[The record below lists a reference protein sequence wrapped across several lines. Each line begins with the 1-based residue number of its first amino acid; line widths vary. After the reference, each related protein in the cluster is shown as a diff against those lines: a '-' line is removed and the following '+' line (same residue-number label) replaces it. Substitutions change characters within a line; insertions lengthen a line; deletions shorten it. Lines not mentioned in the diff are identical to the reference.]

1 MADEAQYSSGPDS
14 ASNKRK
20 YDDQTA
26 PPPATRRPTG
36 FSAPIAP
43 HSPDSSLAPPP
54 PSYNTVPPPVDGLTL
69 AKQRAQEVAARLFN
83 NSGAGAVAA
92 TAGLDAK
99 RPKIENGASGF
110 DSHDSGFSSVPPD
123 LKPHTLS
130 AAPLAPMSY
139 GYQNSSTSKKIDIP
153 NGRVGV
159 IIGKGGETIKYLQL
173 QSGAKIQVT
182 RDMDADPNSPT
193 RMVELMGTPEQIAKA
208 EQLITEVLSEV
219 AEAGGSGV
227 VSRRLTGQSGA
238 EKFVMKIPNNK
249 VGLVIGKGGETIKNM
264 QARTGA
270 RIQVIPLHL
279 PPGDTSTERTLQIDG
294 TSEQLESAK
303 QLVNE
308 VISEIGSAF
317 LLFNG
322 SGVHAKATGDHLE
335 ERNFMM
341 VSVYWTIG
349 DTNIQFFVLVFPQH
363 HSGRGWASAGVTQ
376 YLLNQY
382 GIIAEK
388 FSMVICGNNFVQN
401 RVRNPAMAGGYPQQG
416 YQARPPTGWGT
427 PGAPP
432 VQQPGYGYVQP
443 GTYPG
448 PSPQYNMSQ
457 PSYPGYPPQ
466 PASGGYAANWDQST
480 VPPSQQTSQASG
492 YDYYSQQ
499 PSQQQQT
506 PGGPAAP
513 ADNSGYNY
521 GQPPASGY
529 NQQGQ
534 GYTQDGYGG
543 YHAAPQSGYGQP
555 PAYDQQQG
563 YASAP
568 SYGNVSNPTQDGH
581 TPSYGSQ
588 GDSTQAPT
596 VQPSSAGQQGY
607 TSGQQP
613 SLSPASYPAQG
624 TTQPGYGIP
633 PTSQTGYGNQLPAQ
647 SGYGPGYGAPQAQKP
662 LANPPVYGQPTQ
674 SPGTPGG
681 YGQPA
686 PVQPGYPHSQPPTSS
701 YAQPDSGPQ
710 RAPPSNYGAAA
721 GQPGYGAPPY
731 GAPPVSQPG
740 YGQAPPPYNTYGSA
754 YSQPPVYSADGNAGG
769 NTRGTYDAAP
779 ASQTAPQSGVA
790 KTSPQS

>member
-1 MADEAQYSSGPDS
+1 MSDEAQYSSGADT
-14 ASNKRK
+14 NKRK

-26 PPPATRRPTG
+26 PPPSTRRPTG

-43 HSPDSSLAPPP
+43 HSPDSAP
-54 PSYNTVPPPVDGLTL
+54 PSYNAVAPPIEGLIK
-69 AKQRAQEVAARLFN
+69 AKQRAQEVAARLLI
-83 NSGAGAVAA
+83 SSAGAAA
-92 TAGLDAK
+92 AAVGGGLDAK
-99 RPKIENGASGF
+99 RPKFENGASGF
-110 DSHDSGFSSVPPD
+110 DSHDSGFSSIPPD
-123 LKPHTLS
+123 VKPHTMS
-130 AAPLAPMSY
+130 SAPLPPVSY
-139 GYQNSSTSKKIDIP
+139 GYQNASSSKKIDIP

-159 IIGKGGETIKYLQL
+159 IIGKGGETIKYLQI

-208 EQLITEVLSEV
+208 EQLITDVLSELV
-219 AEAGGSGV
+219 NAPLAEAGGSGV

-238 EKFVMKIPNNK
+238 DKFVMKIPNNK

-264 QARTGA
+264 QANTGA

-279 PPGDTSTERTLQIDG
+279 PPGDTSIERTLQIDG
-294 TSEQLESAK
+294 TSEQIETAK

-308 VISEIGSAF
+308 VISE
-317 LLFNG
+317 
-322 SGVHAKATGDHLE
+322 
-335 ERNFMM
+335 
-341 VSVYWTIG
+341 
-349 DTNIQFFVLVFPQH
+349 
-363 HSGRGWASAGVTQ
+363 
-376 YLLNQY
+376 
-382 GIIAEK
+382 
-388 FSMVICGNNFVQN
+388 N
-401 RVRNPAMAGGYPQQG
+401 RVRNPSMAGGYPQQG

-432 VQQPGYGYVQP
+432 VQQTGYGYVQP
-443 GTYPG
+443 GAYPT

-457 PSYPGYPPQ
+457 PPYSGYPPQ
-466 PASGGYAANWDQST
+466 PASGGYASNWDQSA
-480 VPPSQQTSQASG
+480 VPPSQQTSQG
-492 YDYYSQQ
+492 GGNDYYSQQ
-499 PSQQQQT
+499 PPSQQQQT

-513 ADNSGYNY
+513 ADNSGYYY
-521 GQPPASGY
+521 GQQQPSSY

-543 YHAAPQSGYGQP
+543 YQAQPQSGYGQP
-555 PAYDQQQG
+555 PSYDQQQG

-568 SYGNVSNPTQDGH
+568 TYGNVTNPTQDGH

-588 GDSTQAPT
+588 GDSTQAPP
-596 VQPSSAGQQGY
+596 VQPSSVGQQGY

-613 SLSPASYPAQG
+613 SLSPASYPTQG

-633 PTSQTGYGNQLPAQ
+633 PTSQAGYGNQPPAQ
-647 SGYGPGYGAPQAQKP
+647 PGYGPGYGAPQAQKP

-674 SPGTPGG
+674 SPGGTPGG

-686 PVQPGYPHSQPPTSS
+686 PVQPGYPHSQPPAAS
-701 YAQPDSGPQ
+701 YAQPDSGSQ

-721 GQPGYGAPPY
+721 GQPGYAAPPY

-740 YGQAPPPYNTYGSA
+740 YGQAPLPYNAYGAA
-754 YSQPPVYSADGNAGG
+754 YSQPPVYSADGSAGG
-769 NTRGTYDAAP
+769 NARGTYDAAP
-779 ASQTAPQSGVA
+779 ASQTAQQSGVA

>member
-1 MADEAQYSSGPDS
+1 MSDEAQYSSGADI

-43 HSPDSSLAPPP
+43 HSPDSAP
-54 PSYNTVPPPVDGLTL
+54 PSYNAVTPPIEGLIK
-69 AKQRAQEVAARLFN
+69 AKQRAQEVAARLLI
-83 NSGAGAVAA
+83 SSAGAAA
-92 TAGLDAK
+92 AAVGGGLDAK
-99 RPKIENGASGF
+99 RPKFENGASGF
-110 DSHDSGFSSVPPD
+110 DSHDSGFSSIPPD
-123 LKPHTLS
+123 VKPHTMS
-130 AAPLAPMSY
+130 SAPLPPVSY
-139 GYQNSSTSKKIDIP
+139 GYQNASSSKKIDIP

-159 IIGKGGETIKYLQL
+159 IIGKGGETIKYLQI

-208 EQLITEVLSEV
+208 EQLITDVLSE

-238 EKFVMKIPNNK
+238 DKFVMKIPNNK

-264 QARTGA
+264 QANTGA

-294 TSEQLESAK
+294 TSEQIETAK

-308 VISEIGSAF
+308 VISE
-317 LLFNG
+317 
-322 SGVHAKATGDHLE
+322 
-335 ERNFMM
+335 
-341 VSVYWTIG
+341 
-349 DTNIQFFVLVFPQH
+349 
-363 HSGRGWASAGVTQ
+363 
-376 YLLNQY
+376 
-382 GIIAEK
+382 
-388 FSMVICGNNFVQN
+388 N
-401 RVRNPAMAGGYPQQG
+401 RVRNPSMAGGYPQQG

-427 PGAPP
+427 PAAPP
-432 VQQPGYGYVQP
+432 VQQPNYGYVQP
-443 GTYPG
+443 GAYPAG

-457 PSYPGYPPQ
+457 PPYSGYPPQ
-466 PASGGYAANWDQST
+466 PASGGYASNWDQSA
-480 VPPSQQTSQASG
+480 VPPSQQTSQG
-492 YDYYSQQ
+492 GGNDYYSQQ
-499 PSQQQQT
+499 PPSQQQQT

-513 ADNSGYNY
+513 ADNSGYYY
-521 GQPPASGY
+521 GQQQPSSY

-543 YHAAPQSGYGQP
+543 YQAQPQSGYGQP
-555 PAYDQQQG
+555 PSYDQQQG

-568 SYGNVSNPTQDGH
+568 TYGNVTNPTQDGH

-588 GDSTQAPT
+588 GDSTQAPP
-596 VQPSSAGQQGY
+596 VQPSSVGQQGY

-613 SLSPASYPAQG
+613 SLSPASYPTQG

-633 PTSQTGYGNQLPAQ
+633 PTSQAGYGNQPPAQ
-647 SGYGPGYGAPQAQKP
+647 PGYGPGYGAPQAQKP

-674 SPGTPGG
+674 SPGGTPGG

-686 PVQPGYPHSQPPTSS
+686 PVQPGYPHSQPPAAS
-701 YAQPDSGPQ
+701 YAQPDSGSQ
-710 RAPPSNYGAAA
+710 RAPPSNYGATA
-721 GQPGYGAPPY
+721 GQPGYAAPPY

-740 YGQAPPPYNTYGSA
+740 YGQAPLPYNAYGTA
-754 YSQPPVYSADGNAGG
+754 YSQPPVYSADGSAGG

-779 ASQTAPQSGVA
+779 ASQTAQQSGVA

>member
-1 MADEAQYSSGPDS
+1 MSDEAQYSSGADT

-26 PPPATRRPTG
+26 PPPAARRPTG

-43 HSPDSSLAPPP
+43 HSPDSAP
-54 PSYNTVPPPVDGLTL
+54 PSYNAVAPPIEGLIK
-69 AKQRAQEVAARLFN
+69 AKQRAQEVAARLLI
-83 NSGAGAVAA
+83 SSAGAAA
-92 TAGLDAK
+92 ASVGGGLDAK
-99 RPKIENGASGF
+99 RTKFENGASGF
-110 DSHDSGFSSVPPD
+110 DSHESGFSSIPPD
-123 LKPHTLS
+123 VKPHTMS
-130 AAPLAPMSY
+130 SAPLPPVSY
-139 GYQNSSTSKKIDIP
+139 GYQNASSSKKIDIP

-159 IIGKGGETIKYLQL
+159 IIGKGGETIKYLQI

-208 EQLITEVLSEV
+208 EQLITDVLSE

-238 EKFVMKIPNNK
+238 DKFVMKIPNNK

-264 QARTGA
+264 QANTGA

-294 TSEQLESAK
+294 TSEQIETAK

-308 VISEIGSAF
+308 VISE
-317 LLFNG
+317 
-322 SGVHAKATGDHLE
+322 
-335 ERNFMM
+335 
-341 VSVYWTIG
+341 
-349 DTNIQFFVLVFPQH
+349 
-363 HSGRGWASAGVTQ
+363 
-376 YLLNQY
+376 
-382 GIIAEK
+382 
-388 FSMVICGNNFVQN
+388 N
-401 RVRNPAMAGGYPQQG
+401 RVRNPSMAGGYPQQG

-443 GTYPG
+443 GAYPA

-457 PSYPGYPPQ
+457 PPYSGYPPQ
-466 PASGGYAANWDQST
+466 PASGGYASNWDQSA
-480 VPPSQQTSQASG
+480 VPPSQQTSQG
-492 YDYYSQQ
+492 GGNDYYSQQ
-499 PSQQQQT
+499 PPAQQQQT

-513 ADNSGYNY
+513 ADNSGYYY
-521 GQPPASGY
+521 GQQQPSSY

-543 YHAAPQSGYGQP
+543 YQAQPQSGYGQP
-555 PAYDQQQG
+555 PSYDQQQG

-568 SYGNVSNPTQDGH
+568 TYGNVANPTQEGH

-588 GDSTQAPT
+588 GDSTQAPP
-596 VQPSSAGQQGY
+596 VQPSSVGQQGY

-613 SLSPASYPAQG
+613 SLSPASYPTQG

-633 PTSQTGYGNQLPAQ
+633 PTSQAGYGNQPPAQ
-647 SGYGPGYGAPQAQKP
+647 PGYGPGYGAPQAQKP

-674 SPGTPGG
+674 SPGGTPGG

-686 PVQPGYPHSQPPTSS
+686 PVQPGYPHSQPPAAS
-701 YAQPDSGPQ
+701 YAQPDSGSQ

-721 GQPGYGAPPY
+721 GQPGYAAPPY
-731 GAPPVSQPG
+731 GAPPVNQPG
-740 YGQAPPPYNTYGSA
+740 YGQAPLPYNTYGAA
-754 YSQPPVYSADGNAGG
+754 YAPPVYSADGNAGG

-779 ASQTAPQSGVA
+779 VSQTAQQSGVA